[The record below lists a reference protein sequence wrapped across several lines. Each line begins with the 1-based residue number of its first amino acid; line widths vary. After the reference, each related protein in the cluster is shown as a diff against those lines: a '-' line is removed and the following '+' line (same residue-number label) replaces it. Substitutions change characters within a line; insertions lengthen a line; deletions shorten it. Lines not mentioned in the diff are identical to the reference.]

1 MRIKKRARKLRKNKK
16 AGAASGMFHLF
27 VPILL
32 FMIICFVFLML
43 FSLLQS
49 GGWFEKRAYKKMIGI
64 DIEVT
69 GDVYAGSIN
78 LNTMLNTRFN
88 YKENKDDK
96 TPDKS
101 YNITLYEIFY
111 YGMYERYDQEIKD
124 YLESLSIAE
133 ERVATGFWAKARAN
147 LDTTY
152 EYALRYYS
160 GSSCEESTFYID
172 YNTDDMGRTGIK
184 GEVDVGR
191 TIING
196 KCLRMGYVPQ

>member
-1 MRIKKRARKLRKNKK
+1 MRIKKRARELRKNKR

-32 FMIICFVFLML
+32 FMIICFVFLMM
-43 FSLLQS
+43 FSLVQNNWL
-49 GGWFEKRAYKKMIGI
+49 GEKAFKKKIKT

-96 TPDKS
+96 TPDKE

-111 YGMYERYDQEIKD
+111 HGLYETYDAEIKD
-124 YLESLSIAE
+124 YLESLSMAE
-133 ERVATGFWAKARAN
+133 EREATGFWDKARAYF
-147 LDTTY
+147 DSTY
-152 EYALRYYS
+152 EYAIRYYS

-172 YNTDDMGRTGIK
+172 YNTDDMGRTGIQ
-184 GEVDVGR
+184 GEVDIGR
-191 TIING
+191 VIING
-196 KCLRMGYVPQ
+196 KCLRVRYVPQ